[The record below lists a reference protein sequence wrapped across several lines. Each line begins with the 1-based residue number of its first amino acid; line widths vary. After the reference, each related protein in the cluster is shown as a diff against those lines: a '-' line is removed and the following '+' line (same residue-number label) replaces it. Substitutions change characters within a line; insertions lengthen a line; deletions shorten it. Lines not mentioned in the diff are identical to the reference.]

1 MPSVSLHDLIAAL
14 SGAVVQAQDA
24 IEQHQLDLLSRH
36 FDSDGRPISLEI
48 MLPNTTASPS
58 AENYQVIS
66 VPRLSLVEANFL
78 RISEFAVEFDVELG
92 DLGLSPSEATPPSAT
107 VGDPGLSAA
116 TPPSATVGDPGP
128 SAANTPMA
136 AAELRIPPSS
146 MPSAPPGAMPSAPPG
161 STQTGATF
169 FNFLRRGAPTGVPNI
184 GPARPTAAAAPMAAS
199 APTAGSAPAS
209 TAAPPDA
216 AAAPFLA
223 AAPDTFFPTPPST
236 PSPSLSV
243 GVGPKLSNSTTA
255 KATIKVTA
263 QPISDGMA
271 RLLNHLNQTI

>member
-1 MPSVSLHDLIAAL
+1 MPSVSLHDLISAL

-92 DLGLSPSEATPPSAT
+92 DLGLATADGSPASPP
-107 VGDPGLSAA
+107 PQ
-116 TPPSATVGDPGP
+116 DPGP
-128 SAANTPMA
+128 AAANMPVA
-136 AAELRIPPSS
+136 AAALGAPST
-146 MPSAPPGAMPSAPPG
+146 SAPA
-161 STQTGATF
+161 GATF

-184 GPARPTAAAAPMAAS
+184 GPPRPAPAADPLAAS
-199 APTAGSAPAS
+199 PTGSASANP
-209 TAAPPDA
+209 AAPPDA
-216 AAAPFLA
+216 AAAPFRA
-223 AAPDTFFPTPPST
+223 AAPETFLPAPPPST

-243 GVGPKLSNSTTA
+243 GVGPKLSNSSTA